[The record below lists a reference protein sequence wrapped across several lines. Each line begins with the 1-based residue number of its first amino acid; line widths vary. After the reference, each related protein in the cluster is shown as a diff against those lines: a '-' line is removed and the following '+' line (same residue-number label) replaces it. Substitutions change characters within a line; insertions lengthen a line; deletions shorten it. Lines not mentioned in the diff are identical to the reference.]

1 MERRNTESESVSKSM
16 GKSCNIYEN
25 SDFNLNVIKVLFTEY
40 LQYGQFS
47 ADTLS
52 DLHTN
57 CEKDH
62 K

>member
-1 MERRNTESESVSKSM
+1 MNLCQSM